1 MRALFASHRW
11 FADAGKVPEDRFRH
25 AAAMQK
31 WLLAEE
37 APAVEEATGSPAA
50 VDRSW
55 RRLGSLDSPTA
66 KDVLGRLDSEIDSVF
81 SSIRSQSSDDLQEEH
96 EKNRRYAAAGAWGRA
111 FPERY
116 IALLV
121 TLLVEIP
128 VAFIITSGS
137 KDLSHLIGPDRYAL
151 LMAFLPL
158 TSAISG
164 NVGLQASTLTT
175 RAISHGDC
183 CRGSYCRWLLKEL
196 SAAGLLSVFVGLVVG
211 LVAWLWTW
219 SAFEVGPDAG
229 FALTVGF
236 AQAFSIAI
244 AGLTG
249 TCAPLLFT
257 FIFHGD
263 AGKWAGP
270 METAVQDVA
279 GSFAMVY
286 VAQATLVWCIRLGL
300 SPAITN

>member
-1 MRALFASHRW
+1 MLLQLDEANARLLQLEAKSAGQAAVIERMRASNEKL
-11 FADAGKVPEDRFRH
+11 E
-25 AAAMQK
+25 Q
-31 WLLAEE
+31 LAEMN
-37 APAVEEATGSPAA
+37 
-50 VDRSW
+50 
-55 RRLGSLDSPTA
+55 
-66 KDVLGRLDSEIDSVF
+66 K
-81 SSIRSQSSDDLQEEH
+81 
-96 EKNRRYAAAGAWGRA
+96 RYAAAGPWGRA
-111 FPERY
+111 FPERC

-121 TLLVEIP
+121 TLSIEIP

-183 CRGSYCRWLLKEL
+183 CRSSYRRWLLQEV
-196 SAAGLLSVFVGLVVG
+196 STAGHLAVFVGLVVG
-211 LVAWLWTW
+211 LVALLWTW

-229 FALTVGF
+229 FAMTVGF
-236 AQAFSIAI
+236 AQAFSIAV

-279 GSFAMVY
+279 VSFAMVY
-286 VAQATLVWCIRLGL
+286 MEQGSLVQCIRLGL
-300 SPAITN
+300 SPASIASFN